1 MPFLNQLTLLAYTIA
16 RDNEYKYILLTA
28 LEIHLLS
35 LKQSLLH
42 SVPGILGEHENS
54 IFPNFYTL

>member
-1 MPFLNQLTLLAYTIA
+1 MLAYTIA